1 MNRAQLALAA
11 AAIVAAAV
19 FANVIAS
26 RLGWRA
32 DLTEDRLFTL
42 SEPSRRLAAGV
53 GETVEL
59 EFFASRGETKLSPY
73 LEAYARRAE
82 GLLREYAE
90 ASGGRIRVTVTD
102 PQPDTEA
109 ESRAQR
115 NGLGGARTEGG
126 TAYLGLTARQAD
138 TQRALP
144 FLDPRR
150 ERFLEHDVSQL
161 IASVTRLSKP
171 RLVLITTLPITADI
185 PASPD
190 QPGPGDILLQELGR
204 SFEVV
209 TVANT
214 AAELPKDAAVVAL
227 IHPHHLNPR
236 LAYAIDQFLLA
247 GNPVLAA
254 IDPLSRFQK
263 FQQGN
268 LPFMIPGAAM
278 GAASDP
284 ALAKGWGVE
293 VPVDAVVGDAARSLQ
308 MPTARGEPVTY
319 PPAAAVEADGLNRE
333 HPLTADLSMLNVLDA
348 GSVRLAPEAA
358 SRLRLAPLAS
368 FRGAGVGQVAIGA
381 ANAGPFERVA
391 AAFRPDGQDRVLA
404 ALVTGTFATAFPD
417 GMPKDAP
424 EAPAGGPAPATAA
437 DAKPHLKASAKEGR
451 LIVIADSDFAL
462 DYYSLRRGT
471 AYGQQVYEPVNDN
484 HAFLIGA
491 LESLAGNADLAGLRA
506 KGAALRP
513 FDKVLDLQRAAQA
526 RYQVEIDRNEERL
539 NELGQKL
546 AELTRAQGG
555 DLSKGIVVTP
565 EVEQEVRRFTE
576 EQAEVRRALRDI
588 RRAAR
593 VEVDDLGRRLAVLN
607 LLAGPLLAVLAGLGY
622 ALSRRRRAA

>member
-11 AAIVAAAV
+11 AAILAAAI
-19 FANVIAS
+19 FANIIAA
-26 RLGWRA
+26 RLAWRA

-53 GETVEL
+53 GETVEI

-90 ASGGRIRVTVTD
+90 ASGGRIKVAVTD

-115 NGLGGARTEGG
+115 NGLGGARTENG

-150 ERFLEHDVSQL
+150 ERFLEHDISQL

-171 RLVLITTLPITADI
+171 RLVLITTLPILADV
-185 PASPD
+185 PPSPD
-190 QPGPGDILLQELGR
+190 QPGPGDILLQELSR
-204 SFEVV
+204 SFEV
-209 TVANT
+209 TTLSNT
-214 AAELPKDAAVVAL
+214 ATELPKDAAVVAL
-227 IHPHHLNPR
+227 LHPHHLNPR
-236 LAYAIDQFLLA
+236 LAFAVDQFLLS
-247 GNPVLAA
+247 GGPVLAA

-284 ALAKGWGVE
+284 DLAKAWGVE

-319 PPAAAVEADGLNRE
+319 PPAAAIEAAGLNRE

-348 GSVRLAPEAA
+348 GSVRLVPAAA
-358 SRLRLAPLAS
+358 SRLRLTPLAT
-368 FRGAGVGQVAIGA
+368 FRGAGVGQVAIA
-381 ANAGPFERVA
+381 TANAGPFERVSA
-391 AAFRPDGQDRVLA
+391 GFKPDGQDRVLA
-404 ALVTGTFATAFPD
+404 ALVTGNFATAFPE
-417 GMPKDAP
+417 GAPK
-424 EAPAGGPAPATAA
+424 ETPAAA
-437 DAKPHLKASAKEGR
+437 DAKPADAAPTSAALKASAKEGR

-607 LLAGPLLAVLAGLGY
+607 LLAGPLLAILAGLAY
-622 ALSRRRRAA
+622 ALARRRRAD

>member
-11 AAIVAAAV
+11 AAILAAAV
-19 FANVIAS
+19 FANLIAG

-32 DLTEDRLFTL
+32 DLTQDRLYTL

-53 GETVEL
+53 GETVEI

-73 LEAYARRAE
+73 LESYARRAE
-82 GLLREYAE
+82 ALLREYAR
-90 ASGGRIRVTVTD
+90 ASEGRIRVTVTD

-115 NGLGGARTEGG
+115 HGLGGARAENG

-138 TQRALP
+138 TLRALP

-150 ERFLEHDVSQL
+150 ERFLEHDISQL

-171 RLVLITTLPITADI
+171 RLVLVTTLPITSELPPSA
-185 PASPD
+185 D

-209 TVANT
+209 TLSNT
-214 AAELPKDAAVVAL
+214 ATELPKDAAVVAL
-227 IHPHHLNPR
+227 LHPHHLNPR
-236 LAYAIDQFLLA
+236 LAFAIDQFLL
-247 GNPVLAA
+247 GGGPVLAA

-284 ALAKGWGVE
+284 ALAKAWGVE

-308 MPTARGEPVTY
+308 MPSARGEPVTY
-319 PPAAAVEADGLNRE
+319 PPAAAVQADGLNRE

-348 GSVRLAPEAA
+348 GEVRLAAGAET
-358 SRLRLAPLAS
+358 RLRLAPLAT
-368 FRGAGVGQVAIGA
+368 FRGAGVGAVAIAA

-391 AAFRPDGQDRVLA
+391 AGFRPDGRERVLA
-404 ALVTGTFATAFPD
+404 ALVTGSFATAFPD
-417 GMPKDAP
+417 GAPKA
-424 EAPAGGPAPATAA
+424 EAEGAPAAPAPTAPAT
-437 DAKPHLKASAKEGR
+437 PPLKVSAKEGR

-506 KGAALRP
+506 KGAAIRA

-546 AELTRAQGG
+546 AELTRSQGG

-565 EVEQEVRRFTE
+565 ELEQEVRRFTE

-593 VEVDDLGRRLAVLN
+593 VEVDGLGRRLAVLN
-607 LLAGPLLAVLAGLGY
+607 LVAGPLLAALAGLAY
-622 ALSRRRRAA
+622 ALLRRRRTA

>member
-11 AAIVAAAV
+11 AAILAAAI
-19 FANVIAS
+19 FANIIAA

-53 GETVEL
+53 GETVEI

-90 ASGGRIRVTVTD
+90 ASGGRIKVAVTD

-115 NGLGGARTEGG
+115 NGLGGARTENG

-150 ERFLEHDVSQL
+150 ERFLEHDISQL

-171 RLVLITTLPITADI
+171 RLVLITTLPILADV
-185 PASPD
+185 PPSAE

-204 SFEVV
+204 SFEV
-209 TVANT
+209 TTLSNT
-214 AAELPKDAAVVAL
+214 ATELPKDAAVVAL
-227 IHPHHLNPR
+227 LHPHHLNPG
-236 LAYAIDQFLLA
+236 LAFAIDQFLLS
-247 GNPVLAA
+247 GGPVLAA

-284 ALAKGWGVE
+284 DLAKAWGVE

-319 PPAAAVEADGLNRE
+319 PPAAAIEAAGLNRE

-348 GSVRLAPEAA
+348 GSVRLVPAA
-358 SRLRLAPLAS
+358 AARLRLTPLAT
-368 FRGAGVGQVAIGA
+368 FRGAGVGQVAIAA
-381 ANAGPFERVA
+381 ANAGPFERVSA
-391 AAFRPDGQDRVLA
+391 GFKPDGQDRVLA
-404 ALVTGTFATAFPD
+404 ALVTGSFATAFPE
-417 GMPKDAP
+417 GAPKETGTPPAATDAKA
-424 EAPAGGPAPATAA
+424 APASAP
-437 DAKPHLKASAKEGR
+437 LKVSAKEGR

-565 EVEQEVRRFTE
+565 EVEREVRRFTE

-593 VEVDDLGRRLAVLN
+593 VEVDELGRRLAVLN
-607 LLAGPLLAVLAGLGY
+607 LLAGPLLAILAGLAY
-622 ALSRRRRAA
+622 ALARRRRAA

>member
-53 GETVEL
+53 GEPVEL

-171 RLVLITTLPITADI
+171 RLALITTLPITADI

-214 AAELPKDAAVVAL
+214 ATELPKDAAVVAL

-236 LAYAIDQFLLA
+236 LAFAVDQFLLA
-247 GNPVLAA
+247 GGPVLAA

-284 ALAKGWGVE
+284 ALAKAWGVE

-319 PPAAAVEADGLNRE
+319 PPAAAVEADGLDRE

-358 SRLRLAPLAS
+358 SRLRLTPLAS
-368 FRGAGVGQVAIGA
+368 FRGAGVGQVAIAA

-391 AAFRPDGQDRVLA
+391 ATFRPDGQERVLA
-404 ALVTGTFATAFPD
+404 ALVTGSFATAFPE
-417 GMPKDAP
+417 GAPKEAADATQ
-424 EAPAGGPAPATAA
+424 PAPAA
-437 DAKPHLKASAKEGR
+437 DAKPALKASAKEGR

>member
-19 FANVIAS
+19 FANVIAT

-53 GETVEL
+53 GETVEI

-171 RLVLITTLPITADI
+171 RLALITTLPITADI

-214 AAELPKDAAVVAL
+214 ATELPKDAAVVAL

-236 LAYAIDQFLLA
+236 LAFAVDQFLLA
-247 GNPVLAA
+247 GGPVLAA

-284 ALAKGWGVE
+284 ALAKAWGVE

-319 PPAAAVEADGLNRE
+319 PPAAAVEADGLDRE

-358 SRLRLAPLAS
+358 SRLRLTPLAS
-368 FRGAGVGQVAIGA
+368 FRGAGVGQVAIAA

-391 AAFRPDGQDRVLA
+391 ATFRPDGQERVLA
-404 ALVTGTFATAFPD
+404 ALVTGSFATAFPEGAPKEAAD
-417 GMPKDAP
+417 GTQ
-424 EAPAGGPAPATAA
+424 PASAA
-437 DAKPHLKASAKEGR
+437 DAKPALKASAKEGR

-622 ALSRRRRAA
+622 ALARRRRAA

>member
-53 GETVEL
+53 GEPVEL

-115 NGLGGARTEGG
+115 NGLGGARTETG

-171 RLVLITTLPITADI
+171 RLALITTLPITADV

-214 AAELPKDAAVVAL
+214 ATELPKDTAVVAL
-227 IHPHHLNPR
+227 IHPHHLNPS
-236 LAYAIDQFLLA
+236 LAYAVDQFLLA
-247 GNPVLAA
+247 GGPVLAA

-284 ALAKGWGVE
+284 ALAKAWGVE
-293 VPVDAVVGDAARSLQ
+293 TPVDAVVGDAARSLQ

-333 HPLTADLSMLNVLDA
+333 HPLTADLRMLNVLDA

-358 SRLRLAPLAS
+358 SRLRLTPLAT
-368 FRGAGVGQVAIGA
+368 FRGAGVGQVAIAA

-391 AAFRPDGQDRVLA
+391 AAFRPDGQERVLA
-404 ALVTGTFATAFPD
+404 ALVTGRFATAFPE
-417 GMPKDAP
+417 GAPKDA
-424 EAPAGGPAPATAA
+424 EAAPAGASAAAPATASPA
-437 DAKPHLKASAKEGR
+437 LKTSAKEGR

>member
-11 AAIVAAAV
+11 AAILAAAT
-19 FANVIAS
+19 FANVIAA

-53 GETVEL
+53 GETVEI

-90 ASGGRIRVTVTD
+90 ASGGRVRVTVTD

-115 NGLGGARTEGG
+115 HGLGGVRADGG

-138 TQRALP
+138 TLRALP

-161 IASVTRLSKP
+161 IASVVRLTKP
-171 RLVLITTLPITADI
+171 RLVLVSTLPITSELPPSAE
-185 PASPD
+185 

-209 TVANT
+209 TLPNT
-214 AAELPKDAAVVAL
+214 SAELPKDTAVVAL
-227 IHPHHLNPR
+227 LHPHHLNPR
-236 LAYAIDQFLLA
+236 LAFAIDQFLL
-247 GNPVLAA
+247 GGGPVLAA

-284 ALAKGWGVE
+284 ALAKAWGVD

-308 MPTARGEPVTY
+308 MPSARGEPVTY

-333 HPLTADLSMLNVLDA
+333 HPLTADLGMLNVLDA
-348 GSVRLAPEAA
+348 GSVRLVPEAA
-358 SRLRLAPLAS
+358 ARLRLTPLAS
-368 FRGAGVGQVAIGA
+368 FRGPGVGQVAIAA

-391 AAFRPDGQDRVLA
+391 AGFRPDGQERVLA
-404 ALVTGTFATAFPD
+404 ALVTGKFATAFPE
-417 GMPKDAP
+417 GAP
-424 EAPAGGPAPATAA
+424 QDPAAPAGAPAPAPAA
-437 DAKPHLKASAKEGR
+437 PALKASAKEGR

-593 VEVDDLGRRLAVLN
+593 VEIDDLGRRLAVLN

-622 ALSRRRRAA
+622 AVLRRRRSA

>member
-11 AAIVAAAV
+11 AAILAAAV
-19 FANVIAS
+19 FANVIAA

-53 GETVEL
+53 GETVEI

-90 ASGGRIRVTVTD
+90 ASGGRIRVTFTD

-115 NGLGGARTEGG
+115 HGLGGVRADGG

-138 TQRALP
+138 TLRALP

-161 IASVTRLSKP
+161 IASVVRLTKP
-171 RLVLITTLPITADI
+171 RLVLVSTLPITSELPPSAE
-185 PASPD
+185 

-204 SFEVV
+204 SFEVI
-209 TVANT
+209 TLPNT
-214 AAELPKDAAVVAL
+214 SAELPKDTAVVAL
-227 IHPHHLNPR
+227 LHPHHLNPR
-236 LAYAIDQFLLA
+236 LAFAIDQFLL
-247 GNPVLAA
+247 GGGPVLAA

-284 ALAKGWGVE
+284 ALAKAWGVE
-293 VPVDAVVGDAARSLQ
+293 VPVDAIVGDAARSLQ
-308 MPTARGEPVTY
+308 MPTSRGEPVTY

-348 GSVRLAPEAA
+348 GAVRLAPEAA
-358 SRLRLAPLAS
+358 ARLRLTPLAS
-368 FRGAGVGQVAIGA
+368 FRGPGVGQVAIAA

-391 AAFRPDGQDRVLA
+391 AGFRPDGQERVLA
-404 ALVTGTFATAFPD
+404 ALVTGTFATAFPE
-417 GMPKDAP
+417 GAPKDPAAP
-424 EAPAGGPAPATAA
+424 EGAPAPAPAA
-437 DAKPHLKASAKEGR
+437 PALKASAKEGR

-593 VEVDDLGRRLAVLN
+593 VEIDDLGRRLAVLN

-622 ALSRRRRAA
+622 ALLRRRRSA

>member
-53 GETVEL
+53 GETVEI

-171 RLVLITTLPITADI
+171 RLALITTLPITADI
-185 PASPD
+185 PPSPD

-214 AAELPKDAAVVAL
+214 ATELPKDAAVVAL

-236 LAYAIDQFLLA
+236 LAFAVDQFLLA
-247 GNPVLAA
+247 GGPVLAA
-254 IDPLSRFQK
+254 VDPLSRFQK

-284 ALAKGWGVE
+284 ALAKAWGVE

-319 PPAAAVEADGLNRE
+319 PPAAAVEADGLDRE

-358 SRLRLAPLAS
+358 SRLRLTPLAS
-368 FRGAGVGQVAIGA
+368 FRGAGVGQVAIAA

-391 AAFRPDGQDRVLA
+391 ATFRPDGQERVLA
-404 ALVTGTFATAFPD
+404 ALVTGSFATAFPEGAPKEAAD
-417 GMPKDAP
+417 GTQ
-424 EAPAGGPAPATAA
+424 PAPAAA
-437 DAKPHLKASAKEGR
+437 AKPALKASAKEGR

-593 VEVDDLGRRLAVLN
+593 VEVDDLGRRLAILN

-622 ALSRRRRAA
+622 ALARRRRAA

>member
-11 AAIVAAAV
+11 AAILAAAT
-19 FANVIAS
+19 FANVIAA

-53 GETVEL
+53 GETVEI

-90 ASGGRIRVTVTD
+90 ASGGRVRVTVTD

-115 NGLGGARTEGG
+115 HGLGGVRADGG

-138 TQRALP
+138 TLRALP

-161 IASVTRLSKP
+161 IASVVRLTKP
-171 RLVLITTLPITADI
+171 RLVLVSTLPITSELPPSAE
-185 PASPD
+185 

-209 TVANT
+209 TLPNT
-214 AAELPKDAAVVAL
+214 SAELPKDTAVVAL
-227 IHPHHLNPR
+227 LHPHHLNPR
-236 LAYAIDQFLLA
+236 LAFAIDQFLL
-247 GNPVLAA
+247 GGGPVLAA

-284 ALAKGWGVE
+284 ALAKAWGVD

-308 MPTARGEPVTY
+308 MPSARGEPVTY

-333 HPLTADLSMLNVLDA
+333 HPLTADLGMLNVLDA
-348 GSVRLAPEAA
+348 GSVRLVPEAA
-358 SRLRLAPLAS
+358 TRLRLTPLAS
-368 FRGAGVGQVAIGA
+368 FRGPGVGQVAIAA

-391 AAFRPDGQDRVLA
+391 AGFRPDGQERVLA
-404 ALVTGTFATAFPD
+404 ALVTGKFATAFPE
-417 GMPKDAP
+417 GAP
-424 EAPAGGPAPATAA
+424 QDPAAPAGAPAPAPAA
-437 DAKPHLKASAKEGR
+437 PALKASAKEGR

-593 VEVDDLGRRLAVLN
+593 VEIDDLGRRLAVLN

-622 ALSRRRRAA
+622 AVLRRRRSA

>member
-53 GETVEL
+53 GEPVEL

-171 RLVLITTLPITADI
+171 RLALITTLPITADI

>member
-53 GETVEL
+53 GETVEI

-171 RLVLITTLPITADI
+171 RLALITTLPITADI

-214 AAELPKDAAVVAL
+214 ATELPKDAAVVAL

-236 LAYAIDQFLLA
+236 LAFAVDQFLLA
-247 GNPVLAA
+247 GGPVLAA

-284 ALAKGWGVE
+284 ALAKAWGVE

-319 PPAAAVEADGLNRE
+319 PPAAAVEADGLDRE

-358 SRLRLAPLAS
+358 SRLRLTPLAS
-368 FRGAGVGQVAIGA
+368 FRGAGVGQVAIAA

-391 AAFRPDGQDRVLA
+391 ATFRPDGQERVLA
-404 ALVTGTFATAFPD
+404 ALVTGSFATAFPEGAPKEAAD
-417 GMPKDAP
+417 GTQ
-424 EAPAGGPAPATAA
+424 PASAA
-437 DAKPHLKASAKEGR
+437 DAKPALKASAKEGR

-622 ALSRRRRAA
+622 ALARRRRAA